1 MRLKLQVS
9 WFQERSSWSFV
20 NKRRELDCILQHKAF
35 SYLWICIEPSNSIQT
50 ATFCQLQHF
59 ESETLPFA
67 RGLPEYLFC
76 HVITS
81 EWRQG
86 FGPQSPALS
95 VFSFFVSFFF
105 LFIPSLPLLFPPVL
119 KFVFLHFSLPA
130 VLHFLYIWYL
140 HNNTGSTKWT
150 GLGQFLTILWPN
162 FRLWISPCKLLRQ

>member
-1 MRLKLQVS
+1 MRSLISRENSRDRDFMRLNLQVS

-86 FGPQSPALS
+86 FSPQSPALS

-119 KFVFLHFSLPA
+119 IVCLPSFLSSCCTS
-130 VLHFLYIWYL
+130 FLIHL
-140 HNNTGSTKWT
+140 
-150 GLGQFLTILWPN
+150 
-162 FRLWISPCKLLRQ
+162 ISP